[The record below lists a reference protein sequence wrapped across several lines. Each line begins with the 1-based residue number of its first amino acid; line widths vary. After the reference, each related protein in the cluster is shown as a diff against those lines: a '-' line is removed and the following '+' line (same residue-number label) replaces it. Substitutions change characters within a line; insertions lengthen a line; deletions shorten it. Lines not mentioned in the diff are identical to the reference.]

1 MRRSRSTDGG
11 AHSIARAVRH
21 RRGVRTRG
29 AIVVAFVLLASLA
42 TTAVATSLRV
52 VLPRDHAGH
61 PSSEIEWW
69 YVTGD
74 VRGSDGARYSVFFTL
89 FSGQGL
95 VSPISQVMNLSSG
108 ALVGHTEVL
117 AHRTPG
123 TVSLDVRAPGHRLRY
138 LPRSN
143 TWRFVAS
150 KPDFTL
156 DLTVTPTKPYV
167 LHGGG
172 SGLIQEGGAGRSS
185 TTPRHGRARAAP
197 SRLQGHASPLPAKPG
212 STTSGGT
219 SADRANALNWDW
231 FSCRFADRTEL
242 MLYRF
247 RAQDGTPLARYSS
260 GTLVSRAGRGTLVR
274 SFDAR
279 PGARVLDAEG
289 RQWPLDWMLTVP
301 SAGLAVSL
309 RALVDDQLVRGQV
322 VPTFWEGAS
331 DVSGTKRGV
340 CFVEETFP

>member
-1 MRRSRSTDGG
+1 M
-11 AHSIARAVRH
+11 
-21 RRGVRTRG
+21 
-29 AIVVAFVLLASLA
+29 LLASLA

-172 SGLIQEGGAGRSS
+172 SGLIQEGGAGRSFYYS
-185 TTPRHGRARAAP
+185 ATRARA
-197 SRLQGHASPLPAKPG
+197 
-212 STTSGGT
+212 SGTITAAGT
-219 SADRANALNWDW
+219 RIPFTGEAWLDHQWGNFADRANALNWDW

-289 RQWPLDWMLTVP
+289 RQWPLDWELTVP